1 MPSITSACNCLSI
14 ALAWQALST
23 SQAPR
28 RSDAHHHRH
37 TTTTSPIDTATKA
50 AKNAFYVTVGL
61 GVMGFQQAKEGQ
73 EGLRNWFETQV
84 SDGKTQFE
92 TFTSQLPKLDGVS
105 KSWEAQ
111 AKQLEERLTALE
123 EPLRGHPRQP
133 AGEPARA
140 GGRAHEASAGCG
152 EDRPR
157 TAQGPRQPRLRA
169 AGRVV
174 PSKLASPK
182 PAVLPSARTNR

>member
-1 MPSITSACNCLSI
+1 MPTTTA
-14 ALAWQALST
+14 
-23 SQAPR
+23 
-28 RSDAHHHRH
+28 

-73 EGLRNWFETQV
+73 EGMRNWFETQV

-123 EPLRGHPRQP
+123 DRFEAILDSLQANLPEQAAELMKQARD
-133 AGEPARA
+133 AAKTARA
-140 GGRAHEASAGCG
+140 QLKDLVSRGSE
-152 EDRPR
+152 P
-157 TAQGPRQPRLRA
+157 QA
-169 AGRVV
+169 A
-174 PSKLASPK
+174 
-182 PAVLPSARTNR
+182 